1 MPEQKTFTSRFKHAW
16 NAFFSRD
23 PTKIDEYE
31 DYRNDPYY
39 GFYYGSH
46 YRPDRPYLSTT
57 SERTVVAAIYNRIA
71 MDVAAIDIVHARLD
85 DDERYIET
93 IKSPL
98 NNCLTVEANL
108 DQTGRAFIQDVAMSM
123 LDEGS
128 VAIVP
133 VDTSI
138 SPLKTG
144 SYDIYTMRTGKVTEW
159 RPRTV
164 RVDVYNEL
172 VGRREEILLPKEM
185 VSIIENPLYSV
196 MNEPNSTLQRLLRK
210 LRLLDFV
217 DEQQASNKL
226 NLIIQLPY
234 VIKTGARQKQAEAR
248 SKAIEDQLTKS
259 QYGIAYTD
267 GTERITQLSRPIEN
281 NLQGQVEYLT
291 KLLYSQLGL
300 TEEIMNGS
308 ADDKAMIN
316 YYSRTIEP
324 IVSAIT
330 DEMKRK
336 FLTKTART
344 QGQTITFFRDPFR
357 LVPISE
363 IADIADRFTRNEI
376 LSSNE
381 VRQIIGRK
389 PSNDPAA
396 DELRNKNLYPVDTD
410 GDGVP
415 EYYQDQETGEQVD
428 EAGNPIQNE
437 DEEETDSVNG
447 INLDGLSDTLD
458 KFMDEYSGEDIDYEY
473 ELDDIDK
480 QLDELEE
487 SLKHAYA
494 SPYYDPVKAH
504 EYYMRT
510 RELKGRHST
519 SGLNDKGREAASYVK
534 NRLSTERKTKVERS
548 KAAMK
553 QKITASSALKKI
565 QSDTRKKN
573 RESFMK
579 SANASLKSALSS
591 MRNIKVASLKSI
603 REKSKSNIKLNN
615 EKTKKSIDTKRD
627 QKNIKLERYKN
638 TTNSK
643 IDQLRQKLKNMSPA
657 EKKKQSEKIQ
667 QEISELRESNK
678 EQRNILNEDF
688 KTQSETARTSNKAAN
703 EKIRSAT
710 KKDTAQVNA
719 NYKTGSAVKRRTTK
733 ASKDKENA
741 SYKKDQKSY
750 SDAHKTRT
758 KAYREEHKK
767 NTKIYK
773 NEYDNKYASELS
785 KIRSDSGLI
794 KVKKTRK
801 RRR

>member
-39 GFYYGSH
+39 GYYYGSH

-133 VDTSI
+133 VDTSTN
-138 SPLKTG
+138 PLKTG

-159 RPRTV
+159 RPKTV

-172 VGRREEILLPKEM
+172 SGRREEILLPKEM
-185 VSIIENPLYSV
+185 VSIIENPLYAV

-234 VIKTGARQKQAEAR
+234 VIKTPGRQRQAENR
-248 SKAIEDQLTKS
+248 SKAIEEQLTKS

-267 GTERITQLSRPIEN
+267 GTERITQLNRPIEN

-389 PSNDPAA
+389 PSNDPTA

-415 EYYQDQETGEQVD
+415 EYYQDQTTGEQVD
-428 EAGNPIQNE
+428 EAGNPIQNDDGLD
-437 DEEETDSVNG
+437 DEEVEQLLDS
-447 INLDGLSDTLD
+447 ITPEIESLDEDYLATLD
-458 KFMDEYSGEDIDYEY
+458 D
-473 ELDDIDK
+473 LDSE
-480 QLDELEE
+480 LDELEE
-487 SLKHAYA
+487 MLKHYV

-504 EYYMRT
+504 EYYMKNRK
-510 RELKGRHST
+510 LKGRKST
-519 SGLNDKGREAASYVK
+519 SGLNDTGKAASSYVK
-534 NRLSTERKTKVERS
+534 KQINTERDKKIESSKKRRDTNINANIKTAESKLKTLKNKKVSDLDNISKSLKADIEKHTAQTQSKIERLREML
-548 KAAMK
+548 KGMT
-553 QKITASSALKKI
+553 KIEKSQNKESIYAEIKNLRDANKLKKE
-565 QSDTRKKN
+565 DLRG
-573 RESFMK
+573 
-579 SANASLKSALSS
+579 SA
-591 MRNIKVASLKSI
+591 
-603 REKSKSNIKLNN
+603 
-615 EKTKKSIDTKRD
+615 
-627 QKNIKLERYKN
+627 
-638 TTNSK
+638 
-643 IDQLRQKLKNMSPA
+643 
-657 EKKKQSEKIQ
+657 
-667 QEISELRESNK
+667 
-678 EQRNILNEDF
+678 
-688 KTQSETARTSNKAAN
+688 KA
-703 EKIRSAT
+703 
-710 KKDTAQVNA
+710 KKDT
-719 NYKTGSAVKRRTTK
+719 K
-733 ASKDKENA
+733 SK
-741 SYKKDQKSY
+741 Q
-750 SDAHKTRT
+750 
-758 KAYREEHKK
+758 
-767 NTKIYK
+767 YK
-773 NEYDNKYASELS
+773 NDTTSVKTYRSDSNKSERNTHKQNVKTYRAEAENKYLNELS
-785 KIRSDSGLI
+785 KIKSDKRML
-794 KVKKTRK
+794 KTKKK
-801 RRR
+801 